1 MCQDLSLDN
10 LPRLIS
16 FQTST
21 VDVVDFP
28 PRCPLLV
35 STSIP
40 RSWDLATQ
48 GSQLPPSQETL
59 LPATLGWLGHF

>member
-1 MCQDLSLDN
+1 MCQDPSLN
-10 LPRLIS
+10 NIPRLIS
-16 FQTST
+16 FRTST
-21 VDVVDFP
+21 GDVVDFP
-28 PRCPLLV
+28 PRGPLLA
-35 STSIP
+35 STSTP